1 MSKHYQTMLESQH
14 QSDREGECAVSFPQ
28 PQLLYT
34 PEEYLAS
41 ERDAFER
48 HEWLDGTIYAM
59 AGESPEHSLICS
71 NANASLNLQ
80 LRGRPCAVYSPNMKV
95 YSRLPS
101 DVGLKGLFSYPDCTV
116 VCGQPQFHD
125 EHRDVLINPRV
136 VIEVLSPTT
145 ERYDRGKKFL
155 RYQQNSS
162 MTDYVMIA
170 QPYPSIEHYA
180 RQANGSWLYSVTTE
194 LTASVA
200 LESIECGLPLAEV
213 YDRIVFPE
221 LLEDELLG

>member
-1 MSKHYQTMLESQH
+1 MASL
-14 QSDREGECAVSFPQ
+14 PQ

-48 HEWLDGTIYAM
+48 HEWLDGMIYAM
-59 AGESPEHSLICS
+59 AGESPQHSLIT
-71 NANASLNLQ
+71 ANVTTLGIQ
-80 LRGRPCAVYSPNMKV
+80 LRGKPCAVYSPNMKV

-101 DVGLKGLFSYPDCTV
+101 DIGLKGLFAYPDTTV
-116 VCGQPQFHD
+116 VCGEARFHD

-136 VIEVLSPTT
+136 VIEVLSPST

-155 RYQQNSS
+155 RYQQNPSL
-162 MTDYVMIA
+162 TDYVMIA
-170 QPYPSIEHYA
+170 QAYPSVEHYA
-180 RQANGSWLYSVTTE
+180 RQAHGGWLYSVTTE
-194 LTASVA
+194 LTASVM
-200 LESIECGLPLAEV
+200 LESIECSLPLTEV

-221 LLEDELLG
+221 LAEDEALP

>member
-1 MSKHYQTMLESQH
+1 MSL
-14 QSDREGECAVSFPQ
+14 PQ
-28 PQLLYT
+28 PQVLCR
-34 PEEYLAS
+34 PEEYLAA

-48 HEWLDGTIYAM
+48 HEWLDGTIYEM
-59 AGESPEHSLICS
+59 AGESPQHSLICS

-101 DVGLKGLFSYPDCTV
+101 DVGLNGLFSYPDCTV
-116 VCGQPQFHD
+116 GCGEAQFHD
-125 EHRDVLINPRV
+125 DHRDVLINPRV

-162 MTDYVMIA
+162 LINYVMIA
-170 QPYPSIEHYA
+170 QAYPSIEHYVC
-180 RQANGSWLYSVTTE
+180 QSNGSWLYSVTTE
-194 LTASVA
+194 LTASVTI
-200 LESIECGLPLAEV
+200 ESIECRLPLAEV
-213 YDRIVFPE
+213 YDRIVFPAPA
-221 LLEDELLG
+221 EDEPVS

>member
-1 MSKHYQTMLESQH
+1 MSL
-14 QSDREGECAVSFPQ
+14 PQ
-28 PQLLYT
+28 PQLLCA
-34 PEEYLAS
+34 PEEYLAF
-41 ERDAFER
+41 ERAAFER

-59 AGESPEHSLICS
+59 AGESPQHSLICS

-80 LRGRPCAVYSPNMKV
+80 LRGKTCAVYSPNMKV

-116 VCGQPQFHD
+116 VCGEPQFHD
-125 EHRDVLINPRV
+125 KYRDVIINPRV
-136 VIEVLSPTT
+136 VIEVLSQTT

-170 QPYPSIEHYA
+170 QAYPSIEHYV
-180 RQANGSWLYSVTTE
+180 RQADGNWLYSVTTE
-194 LTASVA
+194 STASLA

-213 YDRIVFPE
+213 YDRIIFPAMFE
-221 LLEDELLG
+221 EDLPG

>member
-1 MSKHYQTMLESQH
+1 MSL
-14 QSDREGECAVSFPQ
+14 PQ
-28 PQLLYT
+28 PEVLYT
-34 PEEYLAS
+34 SEEYLAF

-59 AGESPEHSLICS
+59 AGESPEHSLIS
-71 NANASLNLQ
+71 ANSISTLNTQ

-116 VCGQPQFHD
+116 VCGEAQFHD
-125 EHRDVLINPRV
+125 EHRDILTNPRV

-170 QPYPSIEHYA
+170 QAYPSIEHYA
-180 RQANGSWLYSVTTE
+180 RQTNGSWLYSITTD
-194 LTASVA
+194 LTASVP
-200 LESIECGLPLAEV
+200 LESIECRLPLADV
-213 YDRIVFPE
+213 YDRIVFPAPT
-221 LLEDELLG
+221 DDDLLG

>member
-1 MSKHYQTMLESQH
+1 MSL
-14 QSDREGECAVSFPQ
+14 AQ
-28 PQLLYT
+28 PQLLCA
-34 PEEYLAS
+34 PEEYLAL

-48 HEWLDGTIYAM
+48 HEWVDGMIYAM
-59 AGESPEHSLICS
+59 AGESPEHSLIS
-71 NANASLNLQ
+71 ANAIASLGTQ
-80 LRGRPCAVYSPNMKV
+80 LRGKPCAVYSPNMKV

-101 DVGLKGLFSYPDCTV
+101 DVGLKGLFSYADCTV
-116 VCGQPQFHD
+116 VCGEPQFYD

-136 VIEVLSPTT
+136 VIEVLSQTT

-162 MTDYVMIA
+162 MSDYVMIA
-170 QPYPSIEHYA
+170 QAYPSIEHYA

-194 LTASVA
+194 STASLS

-213 YDRIVFPE
+213 YDRIIFPAMF
-221 LLEDELLG
+221 EDDLPG